1 MYIINFWS
9 NSCSLLFLGDYSYL
23 GTTLRQNDIEPMP
36 SLSDVRQVLSL
47 YAVLP
52 LGMKFSQ
59 VIFKTNVYDI
69 IVCGLNTICVLS
81 AGSQLVHEKAPL
93 IKAIL
98 LAGPAGVGKKM
109 LVHAICQET
118 GANLFDLSP
127 LNTAGKYPGKSG
139 LAMMLHMVFK
149 VTHRY
154 LIDSS
159 AFVI

>member
-1 MYIINFWS
+1 M
-9 NSCSLLFLGDYSYL
+9 
-23 GTTLRQNDIEPMP
+23 
-36 SLSDVRQVLSL
+36 
-47 YAVLP
+47 
-52 LGMKFSQ
+52 
-59 VIFKTNVYDI
+59 
-69 IVCGLNTICVLS
+69 LS

-149 VTHRY
+149 VTHWY
-154 LIDSS
+154 LIDSCD
-159 AFVI
+159 FVN

>member
-1 MYIINFWS
+1 
-9 NSCSLLFLGDYSYL
+9 
-23 GTTLRQNDIEPMP
+23 MP

-52 LGMKFSQ
+52 LGMKVMQ
-59 VIFKTNVYDI
+59 VTFKINITEN
-69 IVCGLNTICVLS
+69 IVCGLKIRCVSS
-81 AGSQLVHEKAPL
+81 AGSQVVHEKAPL

-118 GANLFDLSP
+118 GASLFDLSP

-149 VTHRY
+149 VVDKVTKIIFPPWVVVCRAVCCHTMSY
-154 LIDSS
+154 LLLVKFSISW
-159 AFVI
+159 